1 LSNSYVPPT
10 IGSAESGNAG
20 QNRRAQYEILE
31 DDIMYPLETVVVVKG
46 GGDDSTSE
54 AGGRCG
60 DSSSETAIVAAQPAI
75 VQTKTATI
83 TYQSRK

>member
-1 LSNSYVPPT
+1 LSNSGVPPT

-20 QNRRAQYEILE
+20 QNRRGQYEILE

-46 GGDDSTSE
+46 GDDSTSE
-54 AGGRCG
+54 AGGGCG
-60 DSSSETAIVAAQPAI
+60 DSGSETAIVAAEPAI